1 MVSLHDKQ
9 VKDKIYILQIMFDVI
24 LLLGRQN
31 MSYSGRGKN
40 EVLWMLEDRTK
51 NHGNFLEIMR
61 LISLRCKT
69 KRFHRT
75 GSSMKSFF
83 RQNATHSGRRG
94 SLVTLLSKTTI
105 NKIVLAILS
114 QLRKKIK

>member
-61 LISLRCKT
+61 LISLRDAKL
-69 KRFHRT
+69 KDFIE
-75 GSSMKSFF
+75 
-83 RQNATHSGRRG
+83 QA
-94 SLVTLLSKTTI
+94 
-105 NKIVLAILS
+105 VL
-114 QLRKKIK
+114 